1 MKDILEPLMFP
12 HNLVLWGLL
21 VACVCYRKK
30 GLWLLLVFYYLAG
43 NSFFANQVRT
53 WYSSSYHSS
62 HSINAN
68 SSVLVLGCGG
78 SDSSLPAC
86 AKARLQQLSQLMP
99 GGGSIIITT
108 RYCQPY
114 IDYLLNMPGNFAINC
129 FTGGDNT
136 YQEFNSI
143 AAVLQARPDYIVTSD
158 FHAWRVQQ
166 LVRYHG
172 FSSIVLAT
180 SSQTFR
186 RVNCGYN
193 CFITVNLT
201 NFDFYSK
208 LMAEFA
214 SYAVFTITRRWSNW
228 HALPSTGG

>member
-12 HNLVLWGLL
+12 HNLMLYGLL
-21 VACVCYRKK
+21 LAGICYRKK

-43 NSFFANQVRT
+43 NSFIANQVRG
-53 WYSSSYHSS
+53 WYSNSYHVS
-62 HSINAN
+62 HSVSKN

-78 SDSSLPAC
+78 SDRALPAC
-86 AKARLQQLSQLMP
+86 AKARLQHLAQLMP
-99 GGGSIIITT
+99 GGGSVIITT
-108 RYCQPY
+108 RHCQPY
-114 IDYLLNMPGNFAINC
+114 IEYLLDILGNFAISC
-129 FTGGDNT
+129 FAGGDNT

-143 AAVLQARPDYIVTSD
+143 AATLQAKPDYIVTSD

-172 FSSIVLAT
+172 FNSTVLAT

-186 RVNCGYN
+186 RVNCSYN

-214 SYAVFTITRRWSNW
+214 SYSVFAATRRWSSW
-228 HALPSTGG
+228 HTTPSTGD